1 MAQVLITTDYL
12 VPGDPVDQL
21 LHQHGHETVFNP
33 YFGPRTT
40 EERETLLRDF
50 DAAIVASEAITA
62 EMLGTA
68 NRLKIVARSGV
79 GYDSVDVAAAAA
91 QRIAVSNAP
100 GTNHHSVAE
109 LTIGLMIGSARYL
122 VEISNGVR
130 AGGWPRQA
138 GSELRGSTLG
148 VVGYGFSGKAVARL
162 GAALGMRVLVVTS
175 HPDLTDHDV
184 EFVEFD
190 EALRQ
195 SDYLSL
201 HAKADPSSPPIL
213 DAKTLGAMKPTAT
226 VINTSRGALI
236 DEDALAQALR
246 SGTIAAAALDV
257 LSTEPLP
264 PQSPLRGLDN
274 LIITSHHAGQT
285 VQARMRAGEVAARAV
300 IDALSGR
307 EPAHCVNGTM
317 KGTES

>member
-1 MAQVLITTDYL
+1 MAHVLITTDYL
-12 VPGDPVDQL
+12 IPGDPVDQL
-21 LHQHGHETVFNP
+21 LRQHGYETVFNP

-40 EERETLLRDF
+40 EERETLLHDF

-62 EMLGTA
+62 EMLGA
-68 NRLKIVARSGV
+68 ADRLKVVARSGV

-109 LTIGLMIGSARYL
+109 LTIGLMIASARHL
-122 VEISNGVR
+122 VEIVNEVE
-130 AGGWPRQA
+130 AGSWPRQA
-138 GSELRGSTLG
+138 GSELHGATLG
-148 VVGYGFSGKAVARL
+148 VIGYGLSGKRVARL
-162 GAALGMRVLVVTS
+162 GAALGMTVLVATS
-175 HPDLTDHDV
+175 HPESSDEDV
-184 EFVEFD
+184 EFVELQ
-190 EALRQ
+190 ETLRR

-201 HAKADPSSPPIL
+201 HKKADTNSPPLL
-213 DAKTLGAMKPTAT
+213 DEAAFLEMKPTAT

-236 DEDALAQALR
+236 DENALAQALR

-257 LSTEPLP
+257 LSTEPLS

-274 LIITSHHAGQT
+274 LIITSHLAGQT
-285 VQARMRAGEVAARAV
+285 IQARMRAGEAAAQAV